1 MPADAALAS
10 NLSNAANRAALCFD
24 GPSPLGSCR
33 ISRETRWARTSEEL
47 LALAGTLR
55 AGHKRDPCAPAVGRL
70 LRRDHRRSRQSVEWA
85 TKRTG
90 SQSSSTISRPT
101 SLRKLL
107 EPSLRH
113 HHLKEGQ
120 ANNYNPPV
128 PQLALDLYQTLR
140 NASTSVEIRE
150 KTAPLV
156 AQFGRGSELFYP
168 RVNLVE
174 AELASLDKEI
184 AKSEE
189 VGMDSESF
197 VRLEVFHP
205 VAEGYRQTES
215 QTRYFA
221 SRSWKLLVIDLPG
234 KKRNLDRPLRIDP
247 VTYPAVIDIAEM
259 ALKRPSTGEILW
271 AATRSTEFAAFTVG
285 GTACRLAH
293 ESYLRILSFGND
305 PQLLLPQ
312 STTALGDLPLRLEL
326 SILVDASPEAISAS
340 LAEMQRKPRT
350 EVLAP
355 EAPRMVIFTDQGNG
369 YSDEASLTAP
379 LQMDVWQTIRF
390 EHLEKF
396 HTNPRARLRIDP
408 IDRPAFLSLSS
419 IRIIRDRDDFVLYS
433 AESASDFE
441 KIDVSSGILKH
452 QEGDL
457 FLVATDSDP
466 QIYLPILD
474 NLGTASYRLEITLEP
489 QSATRRP
496 TLRHRRA
503 LEERSQL
510 AAKLETAQAQAKL
523 NKEQIASLEN
533 ELHSSQRAGKEL
545 QAASTQLSSQLET
558 ERAQNEEQVRNLEQQ
573 KNVAESELEETRRA
587 LLKSRDETARF
598 SSQLETER
606 AQNEEQVRNLEQ
618 QKNVAESELEETRH
632 ALLKSRDETARFSSQ
647 LETERAQNEEQVR
660 NLEQQKN
667 VAESELEE
675 TRRALLKSRDETARF
690 SGVLEIRNSNSAGLA
705 LYNVRL
711 QSRPEVSGGLLAV
724 GVASKH
730 GDPEMPPIA
739 DSILEDIERIRRPSF
754 LWRMAKAFGV
764 LRFAE
769 PGVPRTAA
777 DRRAIAR
784 ELKAAVREICK
795 TLSSATTAPNEAAIK
810 ITRLLELRRKT
821 SEIVHSINLST
832 LLRLKSPIWKIV
844 HSERRAAGSFSEVTP
859 ASALF
864 DAAWYP
870 GTISGSRRVGMRS
883 VNALLETG
891 RT

>member
-1 MPADAALAS
+1 
-10 NLSNAANRAALCFD
+10 
-24 GPSPLGSCR
+24 
-33 ISRETRWARTSEEL
+33 
-47 LALAGTLR
+47 
-55 AGHKRDPCAPAVGRL
+55 
-70 LRRDHRRSRQSVEWA
+70 
-85 TKRTG
+85 
-90 SQSSSTISRPT
+90 
-101 SLRKLL
+101 
-107 EPSLRH
+107 
-113 HHLKEGQ
+113 
-120 ANNYNPPV
+120 
-128 PQLALDLYQTLR
+128 
-140 NASTSVEIRE
+140 
-150 KTAPLV
+150 
-156 AQFGRGSELFYP
+156 
-168 RVNLVE
+168 
-174 AELASLDKEI
+174 
-184 AKSEE
+184 
-189 VGMDSESF
+189 
-197 VRLEVFHP
+197 
-205 VAEGYRQTES
+205 
-215 QTRYFA
+215 
-221 SRSWKLLVIDLPG
+221 
-234 KKRNLDRPLRIDP
+234 
-247 VTYPAVIDIAEM
+247 
-259 ALKRPSTGEILW
+259 
-271 AATRSTEFAAFTVG
+271 
-285 GTACRLAH
+285 
-293 ESYLRILSFGND
+293 
-305 PQLLLPQ
+305 
-312 STTALGDLPLRLEL
+312 
-326 SILVDASPEAISAS
+326 
-340 LAEMQRKPRT
+340 MQRKPRT

-390 EHLEKF
+390 DHLEKF

-533 ELHSSQRAGKEL
+533 ELRSSQRAGKEL

-558 ERAQNEEQVRNLEQQ
+558 ERAQNEEQVRNIEQQ

-606 AQNEEQVRNLEQ
+606 AQNEEQVRNI
-618 QKNVAESELEETRH
+618 
-632 ALLKSRDETARFSSQ
+632 
-647 LETERAQNEEQVR
+647 
-660 NLEQQKN
+660 EQQKN

-705 LYNVRL
+705 LYNARL

-730 GDPEMPPIA
+730 GDPEMSAIA

-821 SEIVHSINLST
+821 REIVHSVNLST

-864 DAAWYP
+864 DAAWYLGQYP
-870 GTISGSRRVGMRS
+870 EVAALECDPLTHYLRRGAHEGRDPNPVFNTAWYLANNPNVAAADLNPLQHYLEFGARAGRDPSPLFDSSWYLEQNPDLGSDVNPLRHYLECGALEGRDPHPLFSTSWYLAQNPEVAGLNPLEHYVRWGCHHGRS
-883 VNALLETG
+883 PHPLFDCAWYLEQYPDVASAGVDPLQHYLEFGARAG
-891 RT
+891 RDPQSTV